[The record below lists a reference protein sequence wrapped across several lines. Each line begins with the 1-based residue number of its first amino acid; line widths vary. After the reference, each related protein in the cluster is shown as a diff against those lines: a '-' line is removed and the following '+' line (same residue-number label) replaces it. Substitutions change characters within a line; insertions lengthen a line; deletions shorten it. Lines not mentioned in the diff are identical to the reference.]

1 MEIEPTDHTKLQQGS
16 TSGATEE
23 EEDDDDDDEDEEMQD
38 ATAGAPTGTSEGGD
52 TNTDAD
58 TNTKTKGGKRPVMT
72 RLNLDTDPKS
82 SHRTKGPN
90 LKTVYTTTHK
100 EPVTC
105 TTFSKDGRYAA
116 SGSAD
121 TSLKILDVN
130 KMKLVDHDGGNDVHP
145 VIRTLYDHTT
155 VRTSSRMY
163 LEDLVVL
170 SSAVVVFWWCR

>member
-1 MEIEPTDHTKLQQGS
+1 ME
-16 TSGATEE
+16 EE
-23 EEDDDDDDEDEEMQD
+23 EEDDDDDDDEDDEMQD
-38 ATAGAPTGTSEGGD
+38 ATAGATGATGTETSEGGD
-52 TNTDAD
+52 TNT
-58 TNTKTKGGKRPVMT
+58 KTKGSITKRPVMV

-82 SHRTKGPN
+82 SYRTKGPN

-155 VRTSSRMY
+155 VRISRIQFGEY
-163 LEDLVVL
+163 LVVFCSL
-170 SSAVVVFWWCR
+170 GLLGFGGFVEGISEGRDECGGNT